1 MTGKSLLTLQCRIFS
16 PLAWAQLLDATET
29 IQVTVTSYKA
39 DKNEAIELI
48 NLILKYVITLGLVQP
63 LVPIREGYNLL
74 QLVESKLLLCKILKQ
89 TPKAFK

>member
-1 MTGKSLLTLQCRIFS
+1 MK
-16 PLAWAQLLDATET
+16 PLVL
-29 IQVTVTSYKA
+29 
-39 DKNEAIELI
+39 LI